1 MTVCRPLPRVATTRS
16 HARTPPIGP
25 VSKATIHS
33 SSSSSSCVQQRLL
46 VVGGLLVVLLTTEK
60 NPTAERLTVMGAT
73 TVVSPRSISIEG
85 GAVTVC
91 LGSTGSG
98 GSNAVVPSSPS
109 SRGHICGLYHGDG
122 DGNDVLYFNANAK
135 FSANFSASRIINAT
149 CAVCQLP
156 PVIVAGSVHLALGV
170 PNPTGVTDWSVGT
183 RIAFFDPVEVAF
195 GLRPYISESFGSLLL
210 APHFS
215 MAEAISFEVE
225 LLLPFASPSARTHQW
240 KDLNASQAEHILT
253 FALDGLPSI
262 INQDCRIIVRFANG
276 GATIE
281 RLRRLQRAPPLPAS
295 STVLP
300 VQVDHS
306 RRSLLLDGRIWR
318 GIGFYM
324 AGFGQGGYW
333 WGFQDLSDL
342 VLRGLAPHGVNQGML
357 YNFQYF
363 PIEVQLKFLDRA
375 AAVGFKVMLQV

>member
-183 RIAFFDPVEVAF
+183 RIAFFDPVDV
-195 GLRPYISESFGSLLL
+195 G
-210 APHFS
+210 
-215 MAEAISFEVE
+215 
-225 LLLPFASPSARTHQW
+225 
-240 KDLNASQAEHILT
+240 
-253 FALDGLPSI
+253 
-262 INQDCRIIVRFANG
+262 
-276 GATIE
+276 
-281 RLRRLQRAPPLPAS
+281 RLR
-295 STVLP
+295 V
-300 VQVDHS
+300 
-306 RRSLLLDGRIWR
+306 
-318 GIGFYM
+318 
-324 AGFGQGGYW
+324 
-333 WGFQDLSDL
+333 
-342 VLRGLAPHGVNQGML
+342 
-357 YNFQYF
+357 
-363 PIEVQLKFLDRA
+363 
-375 AAVGFKVMLQV
+375 